1 MADALSG
8 EIKTVAEM
16 KQHLSSGLYAPAYLL
31 FGDETY
37 LKELYLGRLKKALAD
52 DENNIITFSGDTDVP
67 RLEEEI
73 GGISLFGDRKLIIV
87 RDCEWFK
94 KAGDVSF
101 LEGLE
106 GTGTSVVFSEN
117 SVDRR
122 SAAFKAFLK
131 HGIVFECSAAEETDI
146 KKLLAAEAKNAGR
159 ILTPDAAAL
168 MIGGLGTDITSLL
181 NELEKLIL
189 TVPEGG
195 RIEEKHVRK
204 VCSLSPAA
212 RIFDLTDAVT
222 RGDTGSALK
231 LLHALTD
238 GQERDRGSAL
248 GVLAMLFRN
257 WENILK
263 VKLLLA
269 EGFSESEIQKI
280 TVQKP
285 YPVKKQ
291 CEQSRKL
298 SFDELRKKLR
308 YLMDLDQAIKS
319 GNIDESLALSLAVSG

>member
-1 MADALSG
+1 MN
-8 EIKTVAEM
+8 IKGLKITDIMDMDWNDLNKLTPQEM
-16 KQHLSSGLYAPAYLL
+16 KQVTS
-31 FGDETY
+31 
-37 LKELYLGRLKKALAD
+37 RLVSAANKR
-52 DENNIITFSGDTDVP
+52 IR
-67 RLEEEI
+67 RLEKAPRGTESFAYQVVEER
-73 GGISLFGDRKLIIV
+73 GRKFSVKGKNTNQLRNEFKNV
-87 RDCEWFK
+87 R
-94 KAGDVSF
+94 
-101 LEGLE
+101 
-106 GTGTSVVFSEN
+106 
-117 SVDRR
+117 
-122 SAAFKAFLK
+122 AFLK
-131 HGIVFECSAAEETDI
+131 YKTSTTKGWKQYREKMEQRVSGATDGESQQWSERTWS
-146 KKLLAAEAKNAGR
+146 KFWKVYR
-159 ILTPDAAAL
+159 
-168 MIGGLGTDITSLL
+168 
-181 NELEKLIL
+181 
-189 TVPEGG
+189 

-248 GVLAMLFRN
+248 GVLTMLFRN

-280 TVQKP
+280 TAQKP